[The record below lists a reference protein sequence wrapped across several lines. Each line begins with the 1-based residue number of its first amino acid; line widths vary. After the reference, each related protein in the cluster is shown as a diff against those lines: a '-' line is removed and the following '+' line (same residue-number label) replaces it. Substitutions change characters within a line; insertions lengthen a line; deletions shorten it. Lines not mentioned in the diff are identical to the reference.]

1 LTFTP
6 EFVIISSTS
15 TRISGTAG
23 IVDKLKEHI
32 RSLSQVPSVSGFEDE
47 LARRLLSRIQDSVD
61 RCYRDTVG
69 NVVGVKHGRGKGG
82 MRLLFEAHLDQIGLM
97 VHRIEE
103 NGILRFAGIGGI
115 NPLTICGKRVR
126 VFGKQKIFG
135 VIGAKPPHVIS
146 REELR
151 RVDRVNELFIDI
163 GCSTHE
169 EALKF
174 VSPGDTAVVDYSSEF
189 LMGEHFTSAGL
200 DNRAGVYTLLS
211 FLDLLRNTSHAHEIL
226 LLFAVQ
232 EEVGLRGAKVAGY
245 DLNPDAAVV
254 CDVTFGDP
262 VGNPTEIATGKGPVI
277 GRGPSFH
284 PPLVRKLCEIAKRED
299 IPIQD
304 EVEEHP
310 GGTDAYYL
318 QIARKGVYT
327 AGISIPLR
335 YMHSPVEV
343 INMKDVY
350 RGSKLMHYLTLEENL
365 FSAG

>member
-6 EFVIISSTS
+6 EFIIISSAS
-15 TRISGTAG
+15 VRISGSG
-23 IVDKLKEHI
+23 GSVEKLREHI

-47 LARRLLSRIQDSVD
+47 LARLLLSRIRGGVD
-61 RCYRDTVG
+61 RCYRDTIG
-69 NVVGVKHGRGKGG
+69 NVVGVKHGRGKAG

-103 NGILRFAGIGGI
+103 NGILRFTGIGGI

-126 VFGKQKIFG
+126 MFGRQKIFG
-135 VIGAKPPHVIS
+135 VIGAKPPHLTS
-146 REELR
+146 GEEMR

-163 GCSTHE
+163 GCSTRD
-169 EALKF
+169 EALEF
-174 VSPGDTAVVDYSSEF
+174 VSPGDTALVDYSSEF
-189 LMGEHFTSAGL
+189 LLGEHFTSAGL

-211 FLDLLRNTSHAHEIL
+211 FLDLLRNTRHSHEIL

-232 EEVGLRGAKVAGY
+232 EEVGLRGVKVAGY

-277 GRGPSFH
+277 GRGPNFH

-299 IPIQD
+299 IPFQD
-304 EVEEHP
+304 EVEARP

-318 QIARKGVYT
+318 QITRTGVCT

-343 INMKDVY
+343 MSVKDVY
-350 RGSKLMHYLTLEENL
+350 RGSKLMYHLALEENP
-365 FSAG
+365 FS